1 MNLYEVVKYLCD
13 TEQALE
19 HMDSKYENPIDIAM
33 RISRITTLHDVID
46 RLMYTDEYQE
56 GLNTTKVSSGIP
68 TLTFEAK

>member
-19 HMDSKYENPIDIAM
+19 HMDSKYENPIDTAM

-68 TLTFEAK
+68 TLTFEEK